1 MQSKATL
8 LGQWHSL
15 SDPAL
20 EAAPRVRIGS
30 VVFCGLDLA
39 SDMPDGAT
47 LCRFRNRLVATG
59 KLPMLLSAVNAQ
71 LQANGLMAKAPQGAA
86 LDATLVR
93 SAARPRGG
101 TALETDSQGQPVS
114 HEDGGQPG
122 VVAVEPQSADTDAA
136 WLNTGKKPHYGYRR
150 HVAVDPEDGYARGV
164 HGTPPTRAKPATL
177 KKPWKRRTSRPPGYW
192 RTRAMLALPIVIT
205 PNNASKNPASC
216 TRRHVTDR

>member
-1 MQSKATL
+1 MQPKATL

-59 KLPMLLSAVNAQ
+59 KLPMLLSAANAQ
-71 LQANGLMAKAPQGAA
+71 LQANGLMAKASQGAA

-101 TALETDSQGQPVS
+101 AALETDSQGQPVS
-114 HEDGGQPG
+114 HKGGGQPG
-122 VVAVEPQSADTDAA
+122 VVAAEPQSADTDAA
-136 WLNTGKKPHYGYRR
+136 WLKTGKKPHYGYRR
-150 HVAVDPEDGYARGV
+150 HVTVDQEDGYVGSPRRPCQRG
-164 HGTPPTRAKPATL
+164 R
-177 KKPWKRRTSRPPGYW
+177 SRP
-192 RTRAMLALPIVIT
+192 L
-205 PNNASKNPASC
+205 
-216 TRRHVTDR
+216 